1 MFLASRSSMVYRARE
16 VRSGRRVVLKA
27 YDAGRLTPTK
37 RTNLERQVRC
47 LRAAMCVL
55 GPQGGAVLLERMVEN
70 PAGTYLVLQAC
81 NGEPPAVA
89 AVDTGGSV
97 CAARN

>member
-1 MFLASRSSMVYRARE
+1 MVYRARE

-37 RTNLERQVRC
+37 RQNLERQVRC

-81 NGEPPAVA
+81 NGEELS
-89 AVDTGGSV
+89 SV
-97 CAARN
+97 QQ